1 MHSAAAAQDEKWM
14 PKVFYSPH
22 KVRYNYLVFFSK
34 SFGHFSN
41 NKKKKKKLLWI
52 HSISDR
58 LRLSRYNT
66 KFPKV
71 VLFSTP
77 AKERK
82 KERWKKVCS
91 SLYKKSAHTII
102 SFHHPGSRSG
112 LAHRRNRA
120 KKKAEIKRVHHIL
133 RTVTY
138 IIFILKTE
146 RKERVGEAKP
156 SK

>member
-1 MHSAAAAQDEKWM
+1 MRGGHTEWSNFENMHSAAAAQDEKWM
-14 PKVFYSPH
+14 PKSLLFSAQGPIQ
-22 KVRYNYLVFFSK
+22 LFSFFFPK

-77 AKERK
+77 AKGRK

-138 IIFILKTE
+138 I
-146 RKERVGEAKP
+146 
-156 SK
+156 